1 MNEEKEK
8 LMEDL
13 NKPMDQPLDPTPV
26 VTADVVSP
34 KPDKPGFNWKR
45 SLVTIAIVLL
55 TALVVGGT
63 TWYIMNTNSNS
74 INTSN
79 NSTINAMQTNINNLK
94 SKITSLEKPTT
105 TTQTTQTSANQTLS
119 LLGGKIN
126 FTIPANWEQL
136 QGSTGNL
143 TADAFGGCLAGA
155 EIIPNSKPQMDGSNY
170 NISVVVCNAG
180 QATSA
185 EDWFENVRNLGT
197 PTSSDITSTTSING
211 LSTFY
216 YKQTTNSYVDL
227 SYAFLSG
234 SYAVLVTSQVS
245 ETSYNTSGQATST
258 SDMTQYTPEV
268 QDFAQSIKVSS

>member
-94 SKITSLEKPTT
+94 NQITALNKKVTSTQTT
-105 TTQTTQTSANQTLS
+105 TTSTSTAATTLTNDQIFAQVAAQFGLTKSTLS
-119 LLGGKIN
+119 YFRIFGQDKVQYSLNTSEDGTVYAYKANGTWIKLVGGTDMQDCSAYPN
-126 FTIPANWEQL
+126 VPTNYLPPCV
-136 QGSTGNL
+136 SSS
-143 TADAFGGCLAGA
+143 GA
-155 EIIPNSKPQMDGSNY
+155 TLYTNTDGSSTNY
-170 NISVVVCNAG
+170 PASSMVSYIG
-180 QATSA
+180 Q
-185 EDWFENVRNLGT
+185 
-197 PTSSDITSTTSING
+197 
-211 LSTFY
+211 
-216 YKQTTNSYVDL
+216 
-227 SYAFLSG
+227 
-234 SYAVLVTSQVS
+234 
-245 ETSYNTSGQATST
+245 
-258 SDMTQYTPEV
+258 
-268 QDFAQSIKVSS
+268 